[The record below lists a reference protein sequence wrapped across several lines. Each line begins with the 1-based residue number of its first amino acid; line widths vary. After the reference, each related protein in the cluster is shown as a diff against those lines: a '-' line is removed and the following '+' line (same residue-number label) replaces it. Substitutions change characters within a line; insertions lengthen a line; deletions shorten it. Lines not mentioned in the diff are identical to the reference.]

1 MTVREYLR
9 SQLQRYLAELEHLV
23 AIDSG
28 TCDSRSAAANKS
40 TALRQNDKLA
50 PHKSMEPSSDKEGCN
65 RVNDWL
71 EQRLGS
77 LGFSIERFP
86 QPNTGDHLRARLESQ
101 GSARILLLGHSDTV
115 YPRGTA
121 AQRPLQQAG
130 DRLLGPGACD
140 MKAGLLAG
148 IYAVEALDAIGFDD
162 FGTLTLLC
170 VADEEV
176 DERTSVPLI
185 QQSIAGC
192 DAVLTL
198 EAARENGDIV
208 TARKGNVVMR
218 VEAHG
223 RSAHAGVEPEKG
235 RNAISGLLRRL
246 LQVEALAHP
255 VRGLTI
261 NIGVIGGGAMPNVVP
276 DHASASIDI
285 RAFEQGDLDRAVAE
299 IEGIF
304 ARPAIDDIRFSV
316 KHRLASPP
324 MPRSEAVARLEALA
338 IRAAANLGFELCGV
352 STGGAADSAFAAQAG
367 VPVLDGLGPIGG
379 LDHGPDEYILK
390 SSIVPRTALLAEL
403 IRLICNKRSA

>member
-1 MTVREYLR
+1 MTPREYLH
-9 SQLQRYLAELEHLV
+9 SQLHRYLADLEHLV

-28 TCDSRSAAANKS
+28 TYDR
-40 TALRQNDKLA
+40 D
-50 PHKSMEPSSDKEGCN
+50 GCN

-86 QPNTGDHLRARLESQ
+86 QPDTGDHLLARL
-101 GSARILLLGHSDTV
+101 GGRGDAKIMLLGHSDTV
-115 YPRGTA
+115 YPAGTA
-121 AQRPLQQAG
+121 ALRPLQQVG
-130 DRLLGPGACD
+130 DRLLGPGTCD

-148 IYAVEALDAIGFDD
+148 IYAFEALAAADFDN
-162 FGTLTLLC
+162 FGTLLLLC

-176 DERTSVPLI
+176 DERNSVSLI
-185 QQSIAGC
+185 RDAMAGA

-223 RSAHAGVEPEKG
+223 RGAHAGVEPEKG

-246 LQVEALAHP
+246 LQAEALAHP
-255 VRGLTI
+255 VRGVTI
-261 NIGVIGGGAMPNVVP
+261 NIGIISGGTMPNVVP
-276 DHASASIDI
+276 DYASASIDI
-285 RAFEQGDLDRAVAE
+285 RAYEQSDLECAVAE

-304 ARPAIDDIRFSV
+304 ARPATDDIRFTVS
-316 KHRLASPP
+316 HRLASPP
-324 MPRSEAVARLEALA
+324 MPRTKAVARLEALA
-338 IRAAANLGFELCGV
+338 IRAAADLGFALRGV

-367 VPVLDGLGPIGG
+367 VPALDGLGPIGG

-403 IRLICNKRSA
+403 IKRICNSRTP

>member
-1 MTVREYLR
+1 MTILAYLR
-9 SQLQRYLAELEHLV
+9 SQLRRYLADLELLV

-28 TCDSRSAAANKS
+28 PR
-40 TALRQNDKLA
+40 DKA
-50 PHKSMEPSSDKEGCN
+50 GCN

-71 EQRLGS
+71 EERLGP

-86 QPNTGDHLRARLESQ
+86 QPDTGDHLLARLPGQ

-121 AQRPLQQAG
+121 ARRPLTQAG

-148 IYAVEALDAIGFDD
+148 IYAIEALDAVGFDD
-162 FGTLTLLC
+162 FRTLTLLC
-170 VADEEV
+170 VADEEL

-185 QQSIAGC
+185 RQSMAGY
-192 DAVLTL
+192 DAALTL

-223 RSAHAGVEPEKG
+223 GAAHAGVEPEKG

-246 LQVEALAHP
+246 LQAEALAHP
-255 VRGLTI
+255 ARGLSI
-261 NIGVIGGGAMPNVVP
+261 NIGLIGGGTMPNVVP
-276 DHASASIDI
+276 DQASASIDI

-304 ARPAIDDIRFSV
+304 ARPAVDDIRFTV
-316 KHRLASPP
+316 QHRLASPP
-324 MPRSEAVARLEALA
+324 MPRSQAVARLEALA
-338 IRAAANLGFELCGV
+338 IGAAAHLGFELRGV

-367 VPVLDGLGPIGG
+367 VPALDGLGPIGG

-403 IRLICNKRSA
+403 IKGICIARSV

>member
-1 MTVREYLR
+1 MALLEYLR
-9 SQLQRYLAELEHLV
+9 SQLDQYLEDLALLV

-28 TCDSRSAAANKS
+28 TYQKD
-40 TALRQNDKLA
+40 
-50 PHKSMEPSSDKEGCN
+50 GCN

-71 EQRLGS
+71 EQRLAA
-77 LGFSIERFP
+77 LGFFIERFP
-86 QPNTGDHLRARLESQ
+86 QQDTGDHLLARLGGR
-101 GSARILLLGHSDTV
+101 GSAKIILLGHSDTV

-121 AQRPLQQAG
+121 ARRPLKQAG
-130 DRLLGPGACD
+130 DRLLGPGTCD

-148 IYAVEALDAIGFDD
+148 IYAMEALNALGFDD
-162 FGTLTLLC
+162 FRMLTLLC

-176 DERTSVPLI
+176 DERNSIPLI
-185 QQSIAGC
+185 RDAMAGA

-198 EAARENGDIV
+198 EAARDNGDIV
-208 TARKGNVVMR
+208 TARKGNVVVR
-218 VEAHG
+218 VEAQG

-246 LQVEALAHP
+246 LQAEALAHP
-255 VRGLTI
+255 VSGVTI
-261 NIGVIGGGAMPNVVP
+261 NIGMIGGGTMPNVVP
-276 DHASASIDI
+276 EHASASIDI
-285 RAFEQGDLDRAVAE
+285 RAFEQDELDRTVAE
-299 IEGIF
+299 IAGIF
-304 ARPAIDDIRFSV
+304 ARPAIDDIRFTL

-324 MPRSEAVARLEALA
+324 MPRTAGVARLEALA
-338 IRAAANLGFELCGV
+338 IRAAADLGFELRGV

-403 IRLICNKRSA
+403 IKGICNP

>member
-1 MTVREYLR
+1 MTIREYLR
-9 SQLQRYLAELEHLV
+9 SQLHRYLADLEHLV

-28 TCDSRSAAANKS
+28 TY
-40 TALRQNDKLA
+40 
-50 PHKSMEPSSDKEGCN
+50 DKEGCN

-71 EQRLGS
+71 EQRLGT

-86 QPNTGDHLRARLESQ
+86 QPDTGDHLLARLGGR

-121 AQRPLQQAG
+121 ARRPLKQAG
-130 DRLLGPGACD
+130 DRLLGPGVCD

-148 IYAVEALDAIGFDD
+148 IYAVEALNAIGFDD
-162 FGTLTLLC
+162 FRILALLC

-185 QQSIAGC
+185 QQSIAGY

-246 LQVEALAHP
+246 LQAEALAHP
-255 VRGLTI
+255 VIGLSI
-261 NIGVIGGGAMPNVVP
+261 NIGLIGGGTMPNVVP

-285 RAFEQGDLDRAVAE
+285 RAFEQRDLDRAVAE

-304 ARPAIDDIRFSV
+304 ARPAVDDIRFSV

-338 IRAAANLGFELCGV
+338 IRAAADLGFELRGV
-352 STGGAADSAFAAQAG
+352 GTGGAADSAFAAQAG

-379 LDHGPDEYILK
+379 LDHGPDEYILT

-403 IRLICNKRSA
+403 IRLICGKRSA